1 MTSEYTE
8 VRASKS
14 KIPLKENVKNIKI
27 QQEQSKWDW
36 EPMEKI
42 LSADQEKGWKTR
54 HRYERLKLSQVIII
68 NQIIYFI

>member
-27 QQEQSKWDW
+27 QQELRTDGENFVS
-36 EPMEKI
+36 
-42 LSADQEKGWKTR
+42 
-54 HRYERLKLSQVIII
+54 
-68 NQIIYFI
+68 